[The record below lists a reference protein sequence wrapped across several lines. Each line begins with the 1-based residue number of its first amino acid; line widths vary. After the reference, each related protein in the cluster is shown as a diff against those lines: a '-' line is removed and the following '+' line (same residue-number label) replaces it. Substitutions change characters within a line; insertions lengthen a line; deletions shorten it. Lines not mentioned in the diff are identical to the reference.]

1 MADDLQSAD
10 HGTLLSHLKS
20 LRFRAGVEEGRW
32 AVLTHDFPSL
42 IVSVSG
48 QDFTGSITAS
58 MHFQL
63 LCDGYPIRPPFVQQ
77 WDIGQQA
84 RPEPPNAE
92 EGPPGVIDALKTWS
106 RDDGNGYGG
115 IYRAWQR
122 YAAVHNN
129 WATLRPDEAWNRQ
142 RDLTFIMEMLYA
154 LVSEQ
159 ASWMAVRAAA

>member
-1 MADDLQSAD
+1 MAEDCMGAD
-10 HGTLLSHLKS
+10 HATLVAHLRCV
-20 LRFRAGVEEGRW
+20 RFLAGVEEGRW
-32 AVLTHDFPSL
+32 SVLSHEFPSL

-48 QDFTGSITAS
+48 QDFTGSMTVS
-58 MHFQL
+58 MQFQL
-63 LCDGYPIRPPFVQQ
+63 LCDGYPARPPFVQQ
-77 WDIGQQA
+77 WDIDKQA

-92 EGPPGVIDALKTWS
+92 EGPPGVIDAFKTWT
-106 RDDGNGYGG
+106 RDHGDGYGG

-129 WATLRPDEAWNRQ
+129 WATSRPDEAWHRQ